1 MPGLVLSAR
10 NMMVNQ
16 ICQACPHGLYVL
28 VGGEGWSITMN
39 MIISHGKKK
48 ISNKSKTECDNA
60 GGKKA

>member
-16 ICQACPHGLYVL
+16 ICQACPHGLYIL
-28 VGGEGWSITMN
+28 VGGEGWSITHEYDN
-39 MIISHGKKK
+39 IYGKKK